1 MAVTRIWQ
9 VKGRL
14 DAPIDYAMN
23 PEKTENPVYSK
34 RELDS
39 LQDVMDYAANPEKT
53 EKRFYVSGI
62 NCNPDT
68 AREQFQ
74 TVKEQFAKEGGII
87 AYHGYQSFSEGETD
101 PETAHK
107 IGIEF
112 AKRVWGDD
120 YQVVVATHL
129 NTKCLHN
136 HFVINSVS
144 FMHGRRCQK
153 KQWHEL
159 MKISDEICEKYKLSV
174 VERIGGKRLPYPMY
188 QAEKEGKPTRLVL
201 AKEAID
207 TAISQT
213 TNMHDFD
220 LKLKE
225 LGYYCQ
231 FNPER
236 KYWTIRQ
243 RNWKKPI
250 RLARIGEEYTN
261 ERIMERVS
269 KNPGNVRQ
277 IRMQEKQKQRYRYKL
292 PTREQ
297 KIRKIKGLKGL
308 YLLYCYKLG
317 YLPKYRMSAKQVH
330 YLYRDDLLKMEQISA
345 EAKLLVRENI
355 STEQE
360 LEVYK
365 ERVQERLQSRL
376 GERRTLQNLNRRV
389 GTTEAEVEKRKE
401 EIAKIN
407 EELKG
412 LRKEL
417 RLCRGIESRSK
428 TMEEKIE
435 QEEQEQL
442 RELRKERNLR

>member
-1 MAVTRIWQ
+1 MERPT
-9 VKGRL
+9 G
-14 DAPIDYAMN
+14 
-23 PEKTENPVYSK
+23 
-34 RELDS
+34 
-39 LQDVMDYAANPEKT
+39 
-53 EKRFYVSGI
+53 
-62 NCNPDT
+62 
-68 AREQFQ
+68 
-74 TVKEQFAKEGGII
+74 
-87 AYHGYQSFSEGETD
+87 
-101 PETAHK
+101 
-107 IGIEF
+107 
-112 AKRVWGDD
+112 
-120 YQVVVATHL
+120 
-129 NTKCLHN
+129 
-136 HFVINSVS
+136 
-144 FMHGRRCQK
+144 
-153 KQWHEL
+153 KQ
-159 MKISDEICEKYKLSV
+159 
-174 VERIGGKRLPYPMY
+174 LPYPLKE
-188 QAEKEGKPTRLVL
+188 AEREGKSSRLVM
-201 AKEAID
+201 AREAID

-243 RNWKKPI
+243 KNWKKPI
-250 RLARIGEEYTN
+250 RLARIGEDYTN

-277 IRMQEKQKQRYRYKL
+277 IRIQEKQKQRYRYKL

-317 YLPKYRMSAKQVH
+317 YLPKYLMSVKQVH

-389 GTTEAEVEKRKE
+389 GAVDSEIEKRKE
-401 EIAKIN
+401 EIGKIN

>member
-23 PEKTENPVYSK
+23 PEKTVNPVYSK
-34 RELDS
+34 KELDA
-39 LQDVMDYAANPEKT
+39 LQDVMDYAANPDKT
-53 EKRFYVSGI
+53 EKRFFVSGI

-74 TVKEQFAKEGGII
+74 TVKEQYAKIDGII

-101 PETAHK
+101 PETAHQ
-107 IGIEF
+107 IGVEF
-112 AKRVWGDD
+112 ANRVWGDD
-120 YQVVVATHL
+120 YQVVIATHL

-136 HFVINSVS
+136 HFVVNSVS
-144 FMHGRRCQK
+144 FRHGRRCQK
-153 KQWHEL
+153 KQWYEL
-159 MKISDEICEKYKLSV
+159 KKVSDSLCEKYRLSI
-174 VERIGGKRLPYPMY
+174 VERPRGKQLPYPLKE
-188 QAEKEGKPTRLVL
+188 AEREGKSSRLVM
-201 AKEAID
+201 AREAID

-243 RNWKKPI
+243 KNWKKPI
-250 RLARIGEEYTN
+250 RLARIGEDYTN
-261 ERIMERVS
+261 EKILERVM
-269 KNPGNVRQ
+269 KNPGTVRQ
-277 IRMQEKQKQRYRYKL
+277 VRIQEQQKHKYRYKL

-317 YLPKYRMSAKQVH
+317 ALQKYRMSAKQIH
-330 YLYRDDLLKMEQISA
+330 YLYRDDLLKMDQISA

-355 STEQE
+355 STGRE
-360 LEVYK
+360 LDVYK
-365 ERVQERLQSRL
+365 NQMQEKLQEQLQKRKL
-376 GERRTLQNLNRRV
+376 LQNQNRRV
-389 GTTEAEVEKRKE
+389 GSTDTEIEKRKE

-417 RLCRGIESRSK
+417 RICRGIESRSK

-442 RELRKERNLR
+442 RKLRKERNLR

>member
-14 DAPIDYAMN
+14 DAPIEYAMN
-23 PEKTENPVYSK
+23 PEKTENPVYSQK
-34 RELDS
+34 ELDA

-74 TVKEQFAKEGGII
+74 TVKEQYAKVGGII

-101 PETAHK
+101 PETAHR
-107 IGIEF
+107 IGVEF
-112 AKRVWGDD
+112 AKQVWGED

-136 HFVINSVS
+136 HFVVNSVS
-144 FMHGRRCQK
+144 FRHGRRCQK

-159 MKISDEICEKYKLSV
+159 MKVSDEICEKYKLSV
-174 VERIGGKRLPYPMY
+174 VDRAGGKRLPYPMY
-188 QAEKEGKPTRLVL
+188 QAEKEGKPTRLVM
-201 AKEAID
+201 AREAID

-220 LKLKE
+220 LQLKE
-225 LGYYCQ
+225 MGYYCQ

-243 RNWKKPI
+243 KNWKRPI
-250 RLARIGEEYTN
+250 RLARIGEDYTN
-261 ERIMERVS
+261 ERIMQRVME
-269 KNPGNVRQ
+269 NPASVRQ
-277 IRMQEKQKQRYRYKL
+277 IRIQERQKKKYRYRL

-297 KIRKIKGLKGL
+297 RIRKIKGLKGL

-317 YLPKYRMSAKQVH
+317 YLPKYRMSTKQVH

-345 EAKLLVRENI
+345 EAKLLVRESI

-360 LEVYK
+360 LEAYK
-365 ERVQERLQSRL
+365 EKVQEKLQNRL
-376 GERRTLQNLNRRV
+376 GERKALQNLNRRV
-389 GTTEAEVEKRKE
+389 GAEVTEVEKRKE

-407 EELKG
+407 EEIKG
-412 LRKEL
+412 LRKEI
-417 RLCRGIESRSK
+417 RLCKSIGVRSK
-428 TMEEKIE
+428 AMEEKIE
-435 QEEQEQL
+435 QEEQEQI

>member
-34 RELDS
+34 KELDA

-74 TVKEQFAKEGGII
+74 IVKEQYAKTGGII

-101 PETAHK
+101 PETAHQ
-107 IGIEF
+107 IGVEF

-136 HFVINSVS
+136 HFVVNSIS
-144 FMHGRRCQK
+144 YKHGRRCRA
-153 KQWHEL
+153 KQWYEI
-159 MKISDEICEKYKLSV
+159 KKVSDSLCEKYGLSI
-174 VERIGGKRLPYPMY
+174 VERPTGKQLPYPLKE
-188 QAEKEGKPTRLVL
+188 AEQEGKFSRLVM
-201 AKEAID
+201 AREAID

-269 KNPGNVRQ
+269 KNSGNVRQ

-317 YLPKYRMSAKQVH
+317 YLPKYRMSVKRVH

-360 LEVYK
+360 LDAYK
-365 ERVQERLQSRL
+365 KRVQERMQSRL

-389 GTTEAEVEKRKE
+389 GAVDSEIEKRKE

-435 QEEQEQL
+435 QEDQEQL
-442 RELRKERNLR
+442 KTLRKERNLR

>member
-14 DAPIDYAMN
+14 DIPIDYAMN

-39 LQDVMDYAANPEKT
+39 LQDVMDYASNPEKT

-74 TVKEQFAKEGGII
+74 IVKEQFAKEGGII

-101 PETAHK
+101 PKTAHR
-107 IGIEF
+107 IGVEF
-112 AKRVWGDD
+112 AKQVWGDD

-144 FMHGRRCQK
+144 FRHGRRCQK
-153 KQWHEL
+153 KQWYEL
-159 MKISDEICEKYKLSV
+159 KNVSDMLCEKYGLSV
-174 VERIGGKRLPYPMY
+174 VERPTGKKLPYPLKE
-188 QAEKEGKPTRLVL
+188 AETEGKSSRLVM
-201 AKEAID
+201 AREAID

-236 KYWTIRQ
+236 KYWTVRQ
-243 RNWKKPI
+243 KNWKKPI
-250 RLARIGEEYTN
+250 RLARIGEDYTN
-261 ERIMERVS
+261 EKIMERVS
-269 KNPGNVRQ
+269 KNPGSVRQ
-277 IRMQEKQKQRYRYKL
+277 IRIQEKQKQRYRYKL

-389 GTTEAEVEKRKE
+389 GAVDSEIEKRKE
-401 EIAKIN
+401 EIGKIN

-417 RLCRGIESRSK
+417 RLCRSIESRSK

>member
-101 PETAHK
+101 PETAHR
-107 IGIEF
+107 IGVEF
-112 AKRVWGDD
+112 AKRVWGED

-136 HFVINSVS
+136 HFVVNSIS
-144 FMHGRRCQK
+144 FRHGRRCRT

-159 MKISDEICEKYKLSV
+159 MKVSDEICEKYKLSV
-174 VERIGGKRLPYPMY
+174 VERTGGKRLPYPMY

-201 AKEAID
+201 AREAID

-236 KYWTIRQ
+236 KYWTVRQ
-243 RNWKKPI
+243 KNWKKPI
-250 RLARIGEEYTN
+250 RLARIGEDYTN
-261 ERIMERVS
+261 ERIMERIS
-269 KNPGNVRQ
+269 ENPGSVRQ
-277 IRMQEKQKQRYRYKL
+277 IRIQEKQKQRYRYKL

-355 STEQE
+355 FTEQE
-360 LEVYK
+360 LASYK
-365 ERVQERLQSRL
+365 EQVQEKLLKLS
-376 GERRTLQNLNRRV
+376 GERKELQNMNRRV

-401 EIAKIN
+401 EIKKIN

-412 LRKEL
+412 LRKEV
-417 RLCRGIESRSK
+417 RLCKSIEARSK
-428 TMEEKIE
+428 TMKEKVE
-435 QEEQEQL
+435 QEDQEQL
-442 RELRKERNLR
+442 KVLRKERNLR